1 MRPLSFCVA
10 QVVGDEPLP
19 GARRIS
25 QGIEPHE
32 FIELRIVDVRVG
44 FFIVTEQID
53 EGVFSFRPVHRRP
66 AAGCSAIA
74 AATQRQQQQHE
85 RELNVE
91 CRDDRHGP
99 WLFADSWPS
108 AKASGSSAIASI
120 AEPQKV
126 I

>member
-1 MRPLSFCVA
+1 LA
-10 QVVGDEPLP
+10 DESLP

-32 FIELRIVDVRVG
+32 FIELRIVDVRDG
-44 FFIVTEQID
+44 CFIVTEQID
-53 EGVFSFRPVHRRP
+53 EGVFSFRPVHRQP

-91 CRDDRHGP
+91 CRDDRHGQR
-99 WLFADSWPS
+99 LLLRRLL
-108 AKASGSSAIASI
+108 AKCEGEWQQRNRPNRESPKGDLTPKAPGRL
-120 AEPQKV
+120 
-126 I
+126 